1 MKNSNNWQSFNT
13 QRSKTKGWAD
23 ISFLNSIVNKIEEFQ
38 IPPLLTLNIDQ
49 INSKYVSMDK
59 VTMTKKDST
68 SLPIRGLSDKRSI
81 TVTFTVT
88 LNGIFLSTQLIYG
101 GKIVQSLPKFKLPK
115 GFSLSANV
123 KHCSGTAESKKLS
136 KKLSSHRWISIFSS
150 RKCNFD
156 IIKKLWGQKDV
167 ER

>member
-1 MKNSNNWQSFNT
+1 MKNRNNWQSFNT
-13 QRSKTKGWAD
+13 QRSKTRGWVD
-23 ISFLNSIVNKIEEFQ
+23 IYFLNSIVNKIEESR
-38 IPPLLTLNIDQ
+38 IPPLLILNIDQ
-49 INSKYVSMDK
+49 INGKYVSMDK
-59 VTMTKKDST
+59 AAVTKKGSI

-81 TVTFTVT
+81 TVTFTIT

-115 GFSLSANV
+115 GFSLSAHV

-150 RKCNFD
+150 NFD
-156 IIKKLWGQKDV
+156 IIKKLWG
-167 ER
+167 